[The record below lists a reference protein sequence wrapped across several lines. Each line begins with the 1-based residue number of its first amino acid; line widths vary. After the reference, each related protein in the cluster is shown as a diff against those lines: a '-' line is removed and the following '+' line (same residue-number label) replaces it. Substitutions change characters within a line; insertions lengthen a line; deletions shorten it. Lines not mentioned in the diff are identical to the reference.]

1 MISSEVLNR
10 AAKLLLDNSPAGSQV
25 ILFGSQ
31 ARQTSSIDSDAD
43 FLVIEPEVQNRHAE
57 MVRLR
62 QIVRPLRIP
71 VDIVV
76 VSRSIFDNWKEIPNT
91 VIYDAFKEGK
101 DYGVAA

>member
-1 MISSEVLNR
+1 MISTEMLNR

-25 ILFGSQ
+25 ILFGSH
-31 ARQTSSIDSDAD
+31 ARKTATNDSDAD
-43 FLVIEPEVQNRHAE
+43 FLVIEPEVSNRYTE

-62 QIVRPLRIP
+62 QIMRPLRLP
-71 VDIVV
+71 VDVVV
-76 VSRSIFDNWKEIPNT
+76 VSRSVFDNWKEIPNT

>member
-1 MISSEVLNR
+1 MISIEMLNQ
-10 AAKLLLDNSPAGSQV
+10 AARLLLENCPSGSRV

-31 ARQTSSIDSDAD
+31 ARQTSTEESDAD
-43 FLVIEPEVQNRHAE
+43 FLVVEPEVQNRHAE

-76 VSRSIFDNWKEIPNT
+76 ASYAVFENWKEIPNT
-91 VIYDAFKEGK
+91 VFYEADKEGIV
-101 DYGVAA
+101 YGIAA

>member
-1 MISSEVLNR
+1 MISTEMLNR
-10 AAKLLLDNSPAGSQV
+10 AAKLLLGNSPAGSRV

-31 ARQTSSIDSDAD
+31 ARHTATSESDAD
-43 FLVIEPEVQNRHAE
+43 FLVIEPEVHNRHAE

-62 QIVRPLRIP
+62 QIMRPLRLPID
-71 VDIVV
+71 VVV
-76 VSRSIFDNWKEIPNT
+76 VSRSVFDNWKEIPNT

>member
-1 MISSEVLNR
+1 MISSEMLNR
-10 AAKLLLDNSPAGSQV
+10 AAKLLLENSPSGSRI

-31 ARQTSSIDSDAD
+31 ASQTSGSESDAD

-62 QIVRPLRIP
+62 QILRPLRIP

-76 VSRSIFDNWKEIPNT
+76 VSRMVFENWKEIPNT
-91 VIYDAFKEGK
+91 VFYDAFKEGK
-101 DYGVAA
+101 EYGVAA